1 MSYSRR
7 DFLKAA
13 GSGVVLTAVTPG
25 TLVAA
30 PAGVP
35 STSMPFAIEKA
46 SFIVN
51 GKMYAA
57 EYEARTTLWEVIAMK
72 LGLTGTNRSCNRAS
86 CGACSVLV
94 DGTPFYSCHTLATE
108 AVGRKILTIEG
119 LGESAQPARGVVRDQ
134 ESAQPARGV
143 VRDQESGT
151 NLHPLQRVG
160 HMRVA
165 ADCGFCTAGWMVT
178 AKGLLDKNPNPN
190 EDQVKAALAGH
201 ICRCSAYPNII
212 RAVMDSAAVMRGS
225 KVSIEPEPDSIVQ
238 IKMPMV
244 RDYSTTGGHLPGNEV
259 VEGASKTIT
268 KKWQGYPP
276 ENLNVLGKPLP
287 PLPEVSIPRFTGK
300 AQYASRVWF
309 PDLLYTKFLTSPHPH
324 ALLKDID
331 TAAAEKMPGVRHI
344 LTYKNAPKL
353 QRPNVARGRVLPE
366 PLPRELNLQGE
377 VVAIV
382 VAETEDLAQDA
393 ADAIKVEYEVLPFA
407 STLKDSMAADAPD
420 LGHGQGNL
428 IRHADSP
435 KDFPHATWADQR
447 GDIEKGLAEADMVK
461 EFTYRFT
468 GGVSVP
474 MQPSGSVAKWDGDR
488 LTMWG
493 MGQGIYPV
501 RASLAAAL
509 GIDASKI
516 RLINKYNG
524 STFGAARMAAERF
537 YPMIAHLAKVTGR
550 PVKIMLPKDQELAQL
565 QIKPETITKFRVGAS
580 KDGRIVALDHEVY
593 VSIGDLD
600 FGVHADGP
608 SNATNQLD
616 LYTSQVA
623 HWRSTWC
630 AYRTN
635 APRPG
640 PSRSHLQQETK
651 WSWENMI
658 DEMAEAAGMDP
669 VEYRLMHIT
678 RLTPGDARHPYE
690 SMPTVEVLQE
700 GAKAFGWEKRNPVA
714 GGAPGRWKRGFG
726 LGMSQHHGGL
736 MGYHEGEEAFA
747 KLAAAPD
754 ANIFSTELDLTADG
768 NVTMKIALPDSG
780 SNAATAQAA
789 LVAEMLGFT
798 TRDHIR
804 LIWGDSDVA
813 PLSDEWFGGRTI
825 TLQGAAICSAADKLR
840 KDLLARAAS
849 VLKTD
854 AAKLQIHDGVIS
866 SIEDANSAK
875 AADAVRFARVPQR
888 STTFAALA
896 KANNG
901 LIRQTGRGVAGG
913 ERTASNKGVGACFVE
928 VEVDTWTG
936 DWRFLR
942 AVYTHDTGLVI
953 NPLVSEADMVGSL
966 MESTQVATD
975 PIPWD
980 REFPGT
986 RHYSVGYLS
995 YRLPTIM
1002 DIPKSTQV
1010 YIDSLEPRWFYGV
1023 KSFSETSIGAVP
1035 GAISN
1040 AIYNASGVRIRE
1052 HPITREK
1059 IMAGLSSKRAAAGR
1073 RA

>member
-13 GSGVVLTAVTPG
+13 GSGVVLTAATPRG
-25 TLVAA
+25 LVAA
-30 PAGVP
+30 PVP
-35 STSMPFAIEKA
+35 LPALATPFANEKA

-51 GKMYAA
+51 GKIYAA

-94 DGTPFYSCHTLATE
+94 DGTPLYSCHTLATE
-108 AVGRKILTIEG
+108 AVGRKVLTIEG
-119 LGESAQPARGVVRDQ
+119 MGDER
-134 ESAQPARGV
+134 
-143 VRDQESGT
+143 
-151 NLHPLQRVG
+151 NLHPLQRIG
-160 HMRVA
+160 HARVA

-178 AKGLLDKNPNPN
+178 AKGLIDKNPNPN

-212 RAVMDSAAVMRGS
+212 RAVMDSAAFMRGS
-225 KVSIEPEPDSIVQ
+225 KTPIEPETDSVVH

-259 VEGASKTIT
+259 VEGASRTVT

-309 PDLLYTKFLTSPHPH
+309 PDLLYTKFLTSPHPR
-324 ALLKDID
+324 ARLKDID
-331 TAAAEKMPGVRHI
+331 TSAAEKMPGVRYI

-353 QRPNVARGRVLPE
+353 LRPNVARGRILPE
-366 PLPRELNLQGE
+366 PLPQELNLQGE
-377 VVAIV
+377 TVAIV

-393 ADAIKVEYEVLPFA
+393 TGAIKVDYEVLPFA

-420 LGHGQGNL
+420 LGHGKGNL
-428 IRHADSP
+428 VRHDDSP

-447 GDIEKGLAEADMVK
+447 GNIEKGLAEADVIK

-501 RASLAAAL
+501 RATLAAAL

-550 PVKIMLPKDQELAQL
+550 PVKVMLPKDQELAQL

-580 KDGRIVALDHEVY
+580 KDGRIVALDHEVC
-593 VSIGDLD
+593 VSVGDLD

-616 LYTSQVA
+616 LYTPGVQ

-669 VEYRLMHIT
+669 LQYRMVHIT

-690 SMPTVEVLQE
+690 SMATVEVLQE

-714 GGAPGRWKRGFG
+714 GGGEGRWKRGFG

-736 MGYHEGEEAFA
+736 MGYHEGEDAFA

-754 ANIFSTELDLTADG
+754 ANIFTTELDLAADG

-789 LVAEMLGFT
+789 LVAEMLGFA

-804 LIWGDSDVA
+804 LIWGDSDMA
-813 PLSDEWFGGRTI
+813 PLSDEWFGGRTV

-854 AAKLQIHDGVIS
+854 AAKLQIRDGVIS
-866 SIEDANSAK
+866 SVDDPK
-875 AADAVRFARVPQR
+875 K

-901 LIRQTGRGVAGG
+901 LIRSTGRGVAGG

-1002 DIPKSTQV
+1002 DLPKSTQV

-1023 KSFSETSIGAVP
+1023 KSFSETTIGAVP

-1059 IMAGLSSKRAAAGR
+1059 IMAGLAAKRGASGR

>member
-13 GSGVVLTAVTPG
+13 GSGVVLTAAG
-25 TLVAA
+25 GEALIAA
-30 PAGVP
+30 PAPLPAVAG
-35 STSMPFAIEKA
+35 PFANEKA

-51 GKMYAA
+51 GKIYAA

-119 LGESAQPARGVVRDQ
+119 VGDEK
-134 ESAQPARGV
+134 
-143 VRDQESGT
+143 
-151 NLHPLQRVG
+151 NLHALQRVG
-160 HMRVA
+160 HARVA
-165 ADCGFCTAGWMVT
+165 ADCGFCTAGWIVT

-212 RAVMDSAAVMRGS
+212 RTVLDAAAVMRGS

-259 VEGASKTIT
+259 VEGSSKTVT

-276 ENLNVLGKPLP
+276 ENLSVLGKPLP

-309 PDLLYTKFLTSPHPH
+309 PDLLYTRFLTSPHPH

-331 TAAAEKMPGVRHI
+331 TSTAEKMPGVRYI

-353 QRPNVARGRVLPE
+353 QRPNVARGRILPE
-366 PLPRELNLQGE
+366 PLPQELNLQGE
-377 VVAIV
+377 AVAIV

-393 ADAIKVEYEVLPFA
+393 AGAIKVDYEVLPFA

-420 LGHGQGNL
+420 LGHGKGNL

-435 KDFPHATWADQR
+435 KDFPRATWADQR
-447 GDIEKGLAEADMVK
+447 GDIERGFAEADIVK

-550 PVKIMLPKDQELAQL
+550 PVKVMLPKDQELAQL
-565 QIKPETITKFRVGAS
+565 QIKPETITKFRVGAK
-580 KDGRIVALDHEVY
+580 KDGRIVALDHEVC

-616 LYTSQVA
+616 LYTSQVQ

-658 DEMAEAAGMDP
+658 DEMAETAGMDP
-669 VEYRLMHIT
+669 VQYRLMHIT
-678 RLTPGDARHPYE
+678 RLTPGDSRHPYE

-714 GGAPGRWKRGFG
+714 GGAQGRWKRGFG

-754 ANIFSTELDLTADG
+754 ANVFSTELDLAADG

-804 LIWGDSDVA
+804 LIWGDSDMA

-854 AAKLQIHDGVIS
+854 AAKLQIRDGVIS
-866 SIEDANSAK
+866 S
-875 AADAVRFARVPQR
+875 ADDPKRA
-888 STTFAALA
+888 TTFAALA
-896 KANNG
+896 KANGG

-953 NPLVSEADMVGSL
+953 NPLVAEADMVGSL

-1040 AIYNASGVRIRE
+1040 AIYNACGVRIRE

-1059 IMAGLSSKRAAAGR
+1059 IMAGLSSERAASGR